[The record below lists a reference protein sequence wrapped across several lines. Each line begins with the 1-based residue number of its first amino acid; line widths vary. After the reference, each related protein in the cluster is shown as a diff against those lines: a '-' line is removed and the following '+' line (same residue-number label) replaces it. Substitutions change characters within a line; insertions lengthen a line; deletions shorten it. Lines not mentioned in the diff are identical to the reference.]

1 MKLRA
6 ACALFVW
13 TRSLFVLIL
22 LGLSAC
28 NLPRPAGTPVVYDF
42 GPGNRQLATTH
53 RVTAL
58 PPLEVSAPRASS
70 ALAGQAVLYRLVY
83 ADVQELKPY
92 TLARWSMPPA
102 QLIDQRLRERLA
114 LRRAVVSTGELLRTT
129 AARRGASAPVT
140 AQPEAIAN
148 LRLELEEFSQLFE
161 TPEQSAGLLR
171 LRATLTRRSPGGDTL
186 LGQRNFVAQQVAT
199 TPDAA
204 GGVHALATAADQV
217 VVEVERWL
225 DQVLAGE
232 RKQSF
237 KE

>member
-6 ACALFVW
+6 VYALSVW

-28 NLPRPAGTPVVYDF
+28 TLPRPAGTPVVYDF
-42 GPGNRQLATTH
+42 GPGDRQLAATH
-53 RVTAL
+53 RMAPL

-83 ADVQELKPY
+83 ADAQALKPY

-129 AARRGASAPVT
+129 VERRGASAPVT

-171 LRATLTRRSPGGDTL
+171 LRATLTRRSPGGART
-186 LGQRNFVAQQVAT
+186 RSSR
-199 TPDAA
+199 P
-204 GGVHALATAADQV
+204 
-217 VVEVERWL
+217 R
-225 DQVLAGE
+225 
-232 RKQSF
+232 R
-237 KE
+237 